1 MKTTKNNRMNRFVKL
16 ILVLFLT
23 LSGGKFAN
31 GKLPDKMTIPLKELE
46 NKIKGGWAG
55 QTIGVTFGGPT
66 EFKYLGRIIPDY
78 VDIPWSEDY
87 VRWYFDTYPGLYD
100 DIYMDL
106 TFVDVFERLGIDAP
120 ADSIANAFA
129 NAGFMLWHANQAA
142 RYNILNGIMPPES
155 GHWRNN
161 LHSNCIDFQIEAD
174 FAGLMAPGMVNS
186 SSEICDKVGHI
197 MNYGDGWYGG
207 VYVAAMYSLAFVS
220 DDIEFI
226 VREALKVIPQESN
239 YYKRMSEVLKWYE
252 KYPDDWKKTWFEIE
266 NANWKEDCPKGIHK
280 AFNIEATVNSAYVLI
295 GLLYGKGDFYK
306 TLDISTRCGQDS
318 DCNPATCAGI
328 LGTIIGYDKI
338 PAYWLKPLQKAE
350 DTNFSHTTMSLNDTY
365 RIGLKHALQM
375 IERNNG
381 KVAGDQVTIQ
391 VQSPKAVRL
400 EQNPPNRI
408 PVKKEILGQYTY
420 STSPQSNG
428 LSVRD
433 FESYQFEGNGLVING
448 KVTGNKNK
456 LSGYVAEVDFFLDG
470 EKYKSMKLP
479 LDFITRSTEVFWVFE
494 LPNAKHQFE
503 MKWLNPQEGADIV
516 LESAITYSDQ
526 PRKKQNHQ
534 HSK

>member
-1 MKTTKNNRMNRFVKL
+1 MKKL
-16 ILVLFLT
+16 TLFALVLFLVF
-23 LSGGKFAN
+23 SGETFSKD
-31 GKLPDKMTIPLKELE
+31 KLPAKITIPVKELE

-55 QTIGVTFGGPT
+55 QTIGVTYGGPT

-78 VDIPWSEDY
+78 IDIPWNEDY
-87 VRWYFDTYPGLYD
+87 VKWYYEYYPGLYD
-100 DIYMDL
+100 DVYMDL
-106 TFVDVFERLGIDAP
+106 TFVDVFERLGLDAP
-120 ADSIANAFA
+120 ADSIAQAFA

-161 LHSNCIDFQIEAD
+161 PHSNCIDFQIEAD

-226 VREALKVIPQESN
+226 VREALKVVPQESN
-239 YYKRMSEVLKWYE
+239 YYKRMNEVLNWYE
-252 KYPDDWKKTWFEIE
+252 QYPDDWRKVWFEIE
-266 NANWKEDCPKGIHK
+266 NANWEEDCPKGVHL

-306 TLDISTRCGQDS
+306 TMDISTRCGQDS

-328 LGTIIGYDKI
+328 LGTIMGYDKI
-338 PAYWLKPLQKAE
+338 PEYWLKPLQKAE
-350 DTNFSHTTMSLNDTY
+350 DINFSYTTMSLNDTY

-375 IERNNG
+375 IERNSG
-381 KVAGDQVTIQ
+381 KIEGDKVTIQ
-391 VQSPKAVRL
+391 VQTPRAVRL
-400 EQNPPNRI
+400 EQNPANRI
-408 PVKKEILGQYTY
+408 PVKREVFGKYNF
-420 STSPQSNG
+420 STEPLEKG
-428 LSVRD
+428 LSARE
-433 FESYQFEGNGLVING
+433 FKSYEFEGNGLIING

-456 LSGYVAEVDFFLDG
+456 LADYVAQVDFILDG
-470 EKYKSMKLP
+470 KKYKSMKLP
-479 LDFITRSTEVFWVFE
+479 LDFTTRSTEIFWVFE
-494 LPNAKHQFE
+494 LPETSHQFE
-503 MKWLNPQEGADIV
+503 MKWLNPQEGADIL
-516 LESAITYSDQ
+516 LESAIIFSGK
-526 PRKKQNHQ
+526 PHKKHE
-534 HSK
+534 HK

>member
-1 MKTTKNNRMNRFVKL
+1 MKRFVK
-16 ILVLFLT
+16 ITVVLFLVF
-23 LSGGKFAN
+23 SGEVFAKGKFPN
-31 GKLPDKMTIPLKELE
+31 EVTISVKELE
-46 NKIKGGWAG
+46 NKLKGGWAG

-66 EFKYLGRIIPDY
+66 EFKYLGRIIPEY
-78 VDIPWSEDY
+78 VDIPWNEDY

-106 TFVDVFERLGIDAP
+106 TFVDVFERLGLDAP

-129 NAGFMLWHANQAA
+129 NAEFKLWHANQAA

-174 FAGLMAPGMVNS
+174 FAGLMSPGMVNS

-226 VREALKVIPQESN
+226 VSEALKTIPQESN
-239 YYKRMSEVLKWYE
+239 YYKRMSEVLKWY
-252 KYPDDWKKTWFEIE
+252 KQYPDDWKKTWFEIE
-266 NANWKEDCPKGIHK
+266 NANWEEDCPKGIHQ

-306 TLDISTRCGQDS
+306 TMDISTRCGQDS

-328 LGTIIGYDKI
+328 LGTILGYDKI
-338 PAYWLKPLQKAE
+338 PDYWLKPLQKAE
-350 DTNFSHTTMSLNDTY
+350 NIDFSHTTMSLNDTY

-381 KVAGDQVTIQ
+381 HIEGNQVTVQ
-391 VQSPKAVRL
+391 VQTPKAVRL
-400 EQNPPNRI
+400 EQNPPTRI
-408 PVKKEILGQYTY
+408 PVKKEILGKYTY

-433 FESYQFEGNGLVING
+433 FDSYQFEGNGLVING
-448 KVTGNKNK
+448 KVTGNTNK
-456 LSGYVAEVDFFLDG
+456 LSDYVAEVDFFLDG

-479 LDFITRSTEVFWVFE
+479 LDFITRSTEIFWVFE
-494 LPNAKHQFE
+494 LPETKYKFE
-503 MKWLNPQEGADIV
+503 MKWLNPKEGADIV
-516 LESAITYSDQ
+516 LESAIVYSSQ
-526 PRKKQNHQ
+526 ARKKVEHH

>member
-1 MKTTKNNRMNRFVKL
+1 MNKFVKL
-16 ILVLFLT
+16 TLALFLII
-23 LSGGKFAN
+23 SGGASAQS
-31 GKLPDKMTIPLKELE
+31 KLPEKVIIPLKELE

-66 EFKYLGRIIPDY
+66 EFKYLGRIIPEH
-78 VDIPWSEDY
+78 VDIPWNDNY
-87 VRWYFDTYPGLYD
+87 VKWYFDTYPGLYD

-106 TFVDVFERLGIDAP
+106 TFVDVFERLGLDAP
-120 ADSIANAFA
+120 ADSIANTFA

-207 VYVAAMYSLAFVS
+207 VYVAAMYSLSFVS

-226 VREALKVIPQESN
+226 VREALKAIPKESN

-252 KYPDDWKKTWFEIE
+252 QYPDNWKKVWFEIE
-266 NANWKEDCPKGIHK
+266 NANWEEDCPKGIHQ

-306 TLDISTRCGQDS
+306 TMDISTRCGQDS

-338 PAYWLKPLQKAE
+338 PGYWLKPLQEAE
-350 DTNFSHTTMSLNDTY
+350 DIDFSYTTMSLNDTY

-375 IERNNG
+375 IQRHQGSIN
-381 KVAGDQVTIQ
+381 GDQVTIQ

-400 EQNPPNRI
+400 EQNPADRF
-408 PVKKEILGQYTY
+408 PVKKEILGDHGY
-420 STSPQSNG
+420 STEPVSDG
-428 LSVRD
+428 LSVRK
-433 FESYQFEGNGLVING
+433 FKSYQFEGNGLVITG

-456 LSGYVAEVDFFLDG
+456 LAGYVAEVEFSLDG
-470 EKYKSMKLP
+470 EKFKSMKLP
-479 LDFITRSTEVFWVFE
+479 LDFITRSTEIFWVFE
-494 LPNAKHQFE
+494 LPETMHQFE
-503 MKWLNPQEGADIV
+503 IKWLNPQEGADIV
-516 LESAITYSDQ
+516 IESAITYSAKPPQ
-526 PRKKQNHQ
+526 KHEHN
-534 HSK
+534 